1 MEHIHIKVQTI
12 QDQIESLKRDFG
24 VIRAEVN
31 NIREDLDHAKQTIN
45 DLEENIESEMEERI
59 AKANQV
65 FIRGAK
71 TKESAE
77 NAIEIA
83 SNGQATPKW
92 IKVIK
97 RRGSNEHDEAL
108 GYVAEMQNRDEK
120 TAILKGAKNLGTAK
134 TAKISLSS
142 QTKRRNNDSDTKSYK
157 HNLKK

>member
-1 MEHIHIKVQTI
+1 MESKEMEALMAKHASTIMSRIMEHIDIKVQTI

-31 NIREDLDHAKQTIN
+31 NIREDLDHAKQTRK
-45 DLEENIESEMEERI
+45 DLKENIESEIEEKM

-108 GYVAEMQNRDEK
+108 GYIAEMQNRDEK
-120 TAILKGAKNLGTAK
+120 QLFSKEPKA
-134 TAKISLSS
+134 
-142 QTKRRNNDSDTKSYK
+142 
-157 HNLKK
+157 